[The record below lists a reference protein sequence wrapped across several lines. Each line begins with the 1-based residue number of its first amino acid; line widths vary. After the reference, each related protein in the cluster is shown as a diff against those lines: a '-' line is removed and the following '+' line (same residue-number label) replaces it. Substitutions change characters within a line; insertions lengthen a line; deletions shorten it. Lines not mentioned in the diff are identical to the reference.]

1 MLIEAIVVACLVQQ
15 VTPTNGRILEPIA
28 TTDTFDPSPHAE
40 RFFAVNGARL
50 HLLDWGGKGPLL
62 MFLPGYGDTAH
73 IFDDLAPAFTDHFHV
88 VALTPRGFPPS
99 SAPNSGYTIAQLA
112 DDVRA
117 VMDSLRVREAILA
130 GHSISGAV
138 ITQFGILHPERLAAA
153 IYLDASLDFGAAY
166 QRSHRVGKPSPRDTT
181 SAAYRA
187 WQRRYSDSHLSRNA
201 LAAFAANDRAMQMD
215 SVEAA
220 RRKELVAALATEVRS
235 RPHQPWLIKA
245 PALSL
250 CAGGSFDRGLG
261 WLTPDSPDWN
271 EARSYYNAVTME
283 KRDEC
288 EKFAA
293 RNHRAEVF
301 ILDSGHYVFVDAR
314 DKVIHLMRSFLS
326 RVVVARA
333 G

>member
-1 MLIEAIVVACLVQQ
+1 MLIEVLLVVCLVQQ
-15 VTPTNGRILEPIA
+15 GTPTNASIVEPIA
-28 TTDTFDPSPHAE
+28 TTDTLDPSPHSE

-50 HLLDWGGKGPLL
+50 DLLDWGGKGPLL
-62 MFLPGYGDTAH
+62 IFLPGYGDTAH

-112 DDVRA
+112 EDVRA
-117 VMDSLRVREAILA
+117 VMDSLRAPQAILA

-138 ITQFGILHPERLAAA
+138 ITQFGIVHPERLAAA
-153 IYLDASLDFGAAY
+153 IYLDASLDFAAAF
-166 QRSHRVGKPSPRDTT
+166 QRSHRVGKPSPHDTT
-181 SAAYRA
+181 SVVYRA
-187 WQRRYSDSHLSRNA
+187 WQQRYSDSHLSPRA
-201 LAAFAANDRAMQMD
+201 LAAFAANDRAWQLD

-235 RPHQPWLIKA
+235 HPHQPWLIKA

-261 WLTPDSPDWN
+261 WLTSDSPDWN
-271 EARSYYNAVTME
+271 DARNYYDTVTRE
-283 KRDEC
+283 KRAEC
-288 EKFAA
+288 DKFAA
-293 RNHRAEVF
+293 RNRRAEVF

-314 DKVIHLMRSFLS
+314 DEVIRLMRSFLA
-326 RVVVARA
+326 RVAVPR